1 MSRKKYQTECDADF
15 PDVLLIDRAKRDREG
30 RSGRD
35 EDAEAE
41 TQKEDPG
48 PGPHGGEVDCEDHGE
63 EQQVDE
69 PELESPR
76 RSGHR
81 RRPVLLLQNARI
93 ESGIPPAKRTVEH

>member
-41 TQKEDPG
+41 TQKEDPV
-48 PGPHGGEVDCEDHGE
+48 PGPQFQQGAGGAGD
-63 EQQVDE
+63 
-69 PELESPR
+69 
-76 RSGHR
+76 
-81 RRPVLLLQNARI
+81 ARA
-93 ESGIPPAKRTVEH
+93 G